1 MSKET
6 NPYAAPSSP
15 IESTQSSIES
25 TEPKVTARSI
35 FLSWEKWLRP
45 AYNLILAGVACLVIL
60 SFTYMGYPV
69 PRNGRTVFHFI
80 SRAIAANLLFTAGP
94 LADYYISLLLG
105 RRSVLVTGILF
116 TLGTLF
122 SMVVV
127 PISVSWFWSNQY
139 PGLKSFD

>member
-1 MSKET
+1 MSEEP

-15 IESTQSSIES
+15 IGSTQSSMES
-25 TEPKVTARSI
+25 TEPNVTARSI

-60 SFTYMGYPV
+60 SFTNMGYPV
-69 PRNGRTVFHFI
+69 PRNGRTVFHFL

-94 LADYYISLLLG
+94 LADYYISVLLG
-105 RRSVLVTGILF
+105 RRSVLVTAIIF
-116 TLGTLF
+116 TPGTLF
-122 SMVVV
+122 SMLVV
-127 PISVSWFWSNQY
+127 PISVTWFWSTQY